1 VSDHGHRAAGAD
13 GGRPASQAE
22 ASQWRAVWR
31 RALRNRQLRRL
42 SLAFLAFNAAEYGE
56 WIAVL
61 VYAYA
66 RGGAATAG
74 EVAAVQL
81 VPCGLL
87 APVLAGLADRMPPER
102 LLRLS
107 YLAQAAAM
115 LIVAAAIAAHAPPFA
130 VYAAGALAAIPFTV
144 PRPVQAV
151 ALPAVS
157 VSGTDLTAANVVSG
171 WMQSVGMI
179 VGPAAT
185 ALLIGP
191 AGSAGVLVFFAVS
204 ATGSC
209 FLVPRLGTTLAAA
222 ATAPG
227 EEQEREQKQKQKQ
240 KQKQAGTTIAASL
253 GQTLRVVRRNASLV
267 VLLVGAFAH
276 FVVLGALDVLYLV
289 LAISLLQSGQP
300 GVGYLNGA
308 FGAGSVLSVL
318 LTARLVGRP
327 RFAPPMIIAAVLW
340 GIAFALLAT
349 AHAMLTAILLLAAAA
364 VMSTVI
370 EVCGR
375 SLLQRVA
382 PAELQACIFGLL
394 EGASMA
400 AFALGSLLVPGL
412 IWLLGD
418 RGAVAAT
425 GLILP
430 VLVLSMLPWL
440 RRTDQRA
447 TVPVVEVSLL
457 RRVPAFAALPPP
469 EIEGLARMLQP
480 VHAPAGHVI
489 LRQGEAGNC
498 LYVIADGI
506 VRVSR
511 DHAPLVTM
519 GRGAIFGEIALL
531 TGSPRSADVT
541 AATDAEL
548 YALDE
553 APFIAALTGH
563 APARRIAYALANR
576 RITEPGSG

>member
-1 VSDHGHRAAGAD
+1 VSDHKPRAAGAD
-13 GGRPASQAE
+13 SGRPVPRAE
-22 ASQWRAVWR
+22 ASQWRVVWL

-66 RGGAATAG
+66 RGGATTAG

-87 APVLAGLADRMPPER
+87 APVLAGLADRMPADR
-102 LLRLS
+102 LLRLA
-107 YLAQAAAM
+107 YLAQAGTM
-115 LIVAAAIAAHAPPFA
+115 LIAAAAIAAHAPPFA
-130 VYAAGALAAIPFTV
+130 VYAAGALAAIPFTI

-157 VSGTDLTAANVVSG
+157 VSAADLTAANVVGG
-171 WMQSVGMI
+171 WMQSVGTV
-179 VGPAAT
+179 VGPAIT

-191 AGSAGVLVFFAVS
+191 AGSAGVLVFFAAS

-209 FLVPRLGTTLAAA
+209 FLVPRLGAAVAAA
-222 ATAPG
+222 AAAPG
-227 EEQEREQKQKQKQ
+227 KEQQQEEQEQERP
-240 KQKQAGTTIAASL
+240 TIVQSL
-253 GQTLRVVRRNASLV
+253 GQTLRVVRHNASLV
-267 VLLVGAFAH
+267 VLLIGAFAH

-289 LAISLLQSGQP
+289 LAISLLHSGQP
-300 GVGYLNGA
+300 GVGYLNAA
-308 FGAGSVLSVL
+308 FGAGSVLSVV

-340 GIAFALLAT
+340 GLVFVLLAT
-349 AHAMLTAILLLAAAA
+349 AQAMLTAVLLLAAAA

-382 PAELQACIFGLL
+382 PAELQASVFGLL

-400 AFALGSLLVPGL
+400 AFALGSLLVPIL
-412 IWLLGD
+412 IWFLGN

-430 VLVLSMLPWL
+430 VLMLSMLPWL
-440 RRTDQRA
+440 RRIDQRA

-469 EIEGLARMLQP
+469 QIEGLARMLQL
-480 VHAPAGHVI
+480 VHAPAGQVI

-498 LYVIADGI
+498 LYVIADGV

-511 DHAPLVTM
+511 DHAPLATM

-553 APFIAALTGH
+553 APFVAALTSH

-576 RITEPGSG
+576 RITEPGSA

>member
-1 VSDHGHRAAGAD
+1 VSDHGLCAAGEG
-13 GGRPASQAE
+13 GGRPVPRAE
-22 ASQWRAVWR
+22 ASQWRVVWK
-31 RALRNRQLRRL
+31 RALRNRRLRRL

-66 RGGAATAG
+66 RGGATTAG

-81 VPCGLL
+81 LPCGLL
-87 APVLAGLADRMPPER
+87 APLLAGLADRMPPER
-102 LLRLS
+102 LLRLA
-107 YLAQAAAM
+107 YLGQAVTM
-115 LIVAAAIAAHAPPFA
+115 LIIAAAIEVHAPPVA
-130 VYAAGALAAIPFTV
+130 VYAAGALAAIPFTI

-157 VSGTDLTAANVVSG
+157 VSAADLTAANVVSG
-171 WMQSVGMI
+171 WMQSVGTV
-179 VGPAAT
+179 VGPVVT

-191 AGSAGVLVFFAVS
+191 AGSVGVLVFFAVS
-204 ATGSC
+204 TTGSC
-209 FLVPRLGTTLAAA
+209 FLVPRLGAAA
-222 ATAPG
+222 SASAPVSASG
-227 EEQEREQKQKQKQ
+227 EAQEQD
-240 KQKQAGTTIAASL
+240 GPTILQSL
-253 GQTLRVVRRNASLV
+253 GQTLRVVRHNASVV
-267 VLLVGAFAH
+267 VLLIGAFAH

-289 LAISLLQSGQP
+289 LAISLLHSGQP
-300 GVGYLNGA
+300 GVGYLNAA
-308 FGAGSVLSVL
+308 FGAGSVLSVV

-340 GIAFALLAT
+340 GIAFVLLAT
-349 AHAMLTAILLLAAAA
+349 AQAMLIAILLLAAAA
-364 VMSTVI
+364 VMSTVV

-382 PAELQACIFGLL
+382 PPELQASIFGLL
-394 EGASMA
+394 EGASMV
-400 AFALGSLLVPGL
+400 AFALGSLLVPVL
-412 IWLLGD
+412 IWLLSD

-430 VLVLSMLPWL
+430 VIVLGTLPWL
-440 RRTDQRA
+440 RRVDQRA

-469 EIEGLARMLQP
+469 EIEGLARMLQL
-480 VHAPAGHVI
+480 VHAPAGQVI
-489 LRQGEAGNC
+489 LRQGEAGDC

-519 GRGAIFGEIALL
+519 GRGALFGEIALL

-548 YALDE
+548 YALDKV
-553 APFIAALTGH
+553 PFVAALTSH
-563 APARRIAYALANR
+563 APARRIAHALAHR
-576 RITEPGSG
+576 RITEPGSP

>member
-1 VSDHGHRAAGAD
+1 VSDQVPCAAGAD
-13 GGRPASQAE
+13 SGRPVPQAE
-22 ASQWRAVWR
+22 AGQWRAVWR
-31 RALRNRQLRRL
+31 RALRNRRLRRL

-56 WIAVL
+56 WIAIL

-74 EVAAVQL
+74 VIGAVQL

-87 APVLAGLADRMPPER
+87 APVLAGLADRMPAER
-102 LLRLS
+102 LLRLA

-115 LIVAAAIAAHAPPFA
+115 LIAAAAIAAHAPPFA
-130 VYAAGALAAIPFTV
+130 VYAAGALAAIPFTI

-157 VSGTDLTAANVVSG
+157 VSAADLTAANVASG

-179 VGPAAT
+179 VGPAIT

-191 AGSAGVLVFFAVS
+191 AGSAGVLAFFA
-204 ATGSC
+204 ATAAGSC
-209 FLVPRLGTTLAAA
+209 FLVPRPGPAVAAA
-222 ATAPG
+222 ASAPG
-227 EEQEREQKQKQKQ
+227 EEPGQEWEQEQD
-240 KQKQAGTTIAASL
+240 GPTIAESL

-267 VLLVGAFAH
+267 VLLIGAFAH

-289 LAISLLQSGQP
+289 LAIPLLHSGQS
-300 GVGYLNGA
+300 GVGYLNTA
-308 FGAGSVLSVL
+308 FGAGSVLSVV

-340 GIAFALLAT
+340 GVAFVLLAT
-349 AHAMLTAILLLAAAA
+349 ARAMLTAILLLAAAA

-382 PAELQACIFGLL
+382 PAELQASIFGLL

-400 AFALGSLLVPGL
+400 AFALGSLLVPAL
-412 IWLLGD
+412 VWLLGD

-430 VLVLSMLPWL
+430 VLVLGMLPWL
-440 RRTDQRA
+440 RRVDQRA

-469 EIEGLARMLQP
+469 ELESLARVLEL

-489 LRQGEAGNC
+489 VRQGEAGTC

-506 VRVSR
+506 VTVSR
-511 DHAPLVTM
+511 DRAPLATM

-548 YALDE
+548 YVLGE
-553 APFIAALTGH
+553 APFVAALTSH
-563 APARRIAYALANR
+563 APARRIAQALANR
-576 RITEPGSG
+576 RITKPGSA

>member
-1 VSDHGHRAAGAD
+1 MSDQGHGAAGAD
-13 GGRPASQAE
+13 GGRPVPRAE
-22 ASQWRAVWR
+22 ASQWRAVWL
-31 RALRNRQLRRL
+31 RALRNRRLRRL

-56 WIAVL
+56 WIAIL

-74 EVAAVQL
+74 VIGAVQL

-87 APVLAGLADRMPPER
+87 APVLAGLADRMPAER
-102 LLRLS
+102 LLRFA

-115 LIVAAAIAAHAPPFA
+115 LIAAVAIAAHAPPFA
-130 VYAAGALAAIPFTV
+130 VYAAGTLAAIPFTI

-151 ALPAVS
+151 VLPAVS
-157 VSGTDLTAANVVSG
+157 VSATDLTAANVVSG
-171 WMQSVGMI
+171 WMQSLGMI
-179 VGPAAT
+179 VGPAIT

-191 AGSAGVLVFFAVS
+191 SGSAGVLVFFAAS

-209 FLVPRLGTTLAAA
+209 FLVPRPGPAAA
-222 ATAPG
+222 AVASAPG
-227 EEQEREQKQKQKQ
+227 EEHEQEQD
-240 KQKQAGTTIAASL
+240 GPTIMQSL

-267 VLLVGAFAH
+267 VLLIGAFAH

-289 LAISLLQSGQP
+289 LAISLLHSGQP
-300 GVGYLNGA
+300 GVGYLNAA

-340 GIAFALLAT
+340 GIAFVLLAA
-349 AHAMLTAILLLAAAA
+349 AHAMLTAILLLATAA
-364 VMSTVI
+364 VMSTII

-382 PAELQACIFGLL
+382 PAELQASIFGLL

-400 AFALGSLLVPGL
+400 AFALGSLLVPAL

-430 VLVLSMLPWL
+430 VLVLGMLPWL
-440 RRTDQRA
+440 RRVDQRA

-457 RRVPAFAALPPP
+457 RTVPAFAALPPP
-469 EIEGLARMLQP
+469 EIESLARMLEL

-489 LRQGEAGNC
+489 LRQGEAGTC

-506 VRVSR
+506 VTVSR
-511 DHAPLVTM
+511 NHAPLATM

-531 TGSPRSADVT
+531 TGSPRTADVT

-548 YALDE
+548 YVLGE
-553 APFIAALTGH
+553 APFIAALTSH
-563 APARRIAYALANR
+563 APARRIAQALANR
-576 RITEPGSG
+576 RITEPGSA

>member
-1 VSDHGHRAAGAD
+1 MSDQGHCAADAD
-13 GGRPASQAE
+13 SGRPVPRAE
-22 ASQWRAVWR
+22 ASQWRAVWL
-31 RALRNRQLRRL
+31 RALRNRRLRRL

-56 WIAVL
+56 WIAIL

-74 EVAAVQL
+74 VIGAVQL

-87 APVLAGLADRMPPER
+87 APVLAGLADRMPAER
-102 LLRLS
+102 LLRFA
-107 YLAQAAAM
+107 YLAQAATM
-115 LIVAAAIAAHAPPFA
+115 LIAAVAIAAHAPPFA
-130 VYAAGALAAIPFTV
+130 VYAAGTLAAIPFTI

-151 ALPAVS
+151 VLPAVS
-157 VSGTDLTAANVVSG
+157 VSATDLTAANVVSG
-171 WMQSVGMI
+171 WMQSLGMI
-179 VGPAAT
+179 VGPAIT

-191 AGSAGVLVFFAVS
+191 SGSAGVLVFFAAS

-209 FLVPRLGTTLAAA
+209 FLVPRSGPAAA
-222 ATAPG
+222 AVASAPG
-227 EEQEREQKQKQKQ
+227 EEHEQEQD
-240 KQKQAGTTIAASL
+240 GPTIMQSL

-267 VLLVGAFAH
+267 VLLIGAFAH

-289 LAISLLQSGQP
+289 LAISLLHSGQP
-300 GVGYLNGA
+300 GVGYLNAA

-340 GIAFALLAT
+340 GIAFVLLAA
-349 AHAMLTAILLLAAAA
+349 AHAMLTAILLLATAA

-382 PAELQACIFGLL
+382 PAELQASIFGLL

-400 AFALGSLLVPGL
+400 AFALGSLLVPAL

-430 VLVLSMLPWL
+430 VLVLGMLPWL
-440 RRTDQRA
+440 RRVDQRA

-457 RRVPAFAALPPP
+457 RTVPAFAALPPP
-469 EIEGLARMLQP
+469 EIESLARMLEL

-489 LRQGEAGNC
+489 LRQGEAGTC

-506 VRVSR
+506 VTVSR
-511 DHAPLVTM
+511 NHAPLATM

-531 TGSPRSADVT
+531 TGSPRTADVT

-548 YALDE
+548 YVLGE
-553 APFIAALTGH
+553 APFIAALTSH
-563 APARRIAYALANR
+563 APARRIAHALASR
-576 RITEPGSG
+576 RITEPGSA

>member
-1 VSDHGHRAAGAD
+1 MSDHGLPAAGAG
-13 GGRPASQAE
+13 GGRPVPAAA
-22 ASQWRAVWR
+22 ASQWRVVWK
-31 RALRNRQLRRL
+31 RALRNRRLRRL

-66 RGGAATAG
+66 RGGATTAG

-87 APVLAGLADRMPPER
+87 APLLAGLADRMPPER
-102 LLRLS
+102 LLRLA
-107 YLAQAAAM
+107 YLAQAATM
-115 LIVAAAIAAHAPPFA
+115 LIIAAAIAAHAPPVA
-130 VYAAGALAAIPFTV
+130 VYAAGALAAIPFTI

-157 VSGTDLTAANVVSG
+157 VSAADLTAANVVSG
-171 WMQSVGMI
+171 WMQSVGTV
-179 VGPAAT
+179 VGPVVT

-191 AGSAGVLVFFAVS
+191 AGSVGVLVFFAVS

-209 FLVPRLGTTLAAA
+209 FLVPRLGTTASASTSVSA
-222 ATAPG
+222 SVSASASASAPG
-227 EEQEREQKQKQKQ
+227 EAQGQD
-240 KQKQAGTTIAASL
+240 GPTILQSL
-253 GQTLRVVRRNASLV
+253 GQTLRVVRHNASVV
-267 VLLVGAFAH
+267 VLLIGAFAH

-289 LAISLLQSGQP
+289 LAISLLHSGQP
-300 GVGYLNGA
+300 GVGYLNAA
-308 FGAGSVLSVL
+308 FGAGSVLSVV

-340 GIAFALLAT
+340 GIAFVLLAT
-349 AHAMLTAILLLAAAA
+349 ARVMLIAILLLAVAA
-364 VMSTVI
+364 VMSTIV

-382 PAELQACIFGLL
+382 PPELQASIFGLL

-400 AFALGSLLVPGL
+400 AFALGSLLVPVL
-412 IWLLGD
+412 IWLLSD

-430 VLVLSMLPWL
+430 VIVLGTLPWL
-440 RRTDQRA
+440 RRVDQHA

-469 EIEGLARMLQP
+469 EIEGLARMLQL
-480 VHAPAGHVI
+480 VHAPAGQVI
-489 LRQGEAGNC
+489 LRQGEAGDC

-519 GRGAIFGEIALL
+519 GRGALFGEIALL
-531 TGSPRSADVT
+531 TGAPRSADVT

-548 YALDE
+548 YALDKV
-553 APFIAALTGH
+553 PFVAALTSH
-563 APARRIAYALANR
+563 APARRIAHALAHR
-576 RITEPGSG
+576 RITEPGSP